1 MKRLAGAVEQNRR
14 KRRVAI
20 QGWRHGELH
29 SREFAL
35 HGSGHA
41 REIALKMDAKREE
54 VGQDVNLAGAPAGEQ
69 TDSAGKVG
77 LAPFEERGLHLCV
90 AAQPGELG
98 GDQTHGLIGRF
109 YTRPVG
115 ENDDS
120 RLRFVR

>member
-29 SREFAL
+29 TGEVAF
-35 HGSGHA
+35 HGGGHA
-41 REIALKMDAKREE
+41 REIALEMNAEREE

-109 YTRPVG
+109 HARPMG